1 MPAQTATDVQNM
13 LDGSDL
19 ATVADLGSGVSING
33 AFVRHYAESF
43 DISGRD
49 ARLLVTA
56 ADAAK
61 TSIGSTITIGTT
73 GYILRA
79 TEPGDSLTVLI
90 LETQ

>member
-1 MPAQTATDVQNM
+1 MPAQTATDVQNL

-19 ATVADLGSGVSING
+19 VTVADLGSGVTING

-43 DISGRD
+43 DIAGRD
-49 ARLLVTA
+49 ARLMVTA

-61 TSIGSTITIGTT
+61 TSIGSTITIASVAYT
-73 GYILRA
+73 LRA
-79 TEPGDSLTVLI
+79 TEQGDTLTALV